1 MHFSEPAS
9 DLTAALALAAGANA
23 WAQKADGRG
32 GQQPFL
38 YIQQESLRVIVRTD
52 LLSNTFKVTDQV
64 HEACTYC
71 NTNNVHTDGD
81 FCAYW
86 IDGNGNI
93 FRGSKYDFCVLT
105 NVRSSTGLTIY
116 GQAVDIRPLA
126 SRLVS

>member
-81 FCAYW
+81 FCAV
-86 IDGNGNI
+86 
-93 FRGSKYDFCVLT
+93 S
-105 NVRSSTGLTIY
+105 SSTNLET
-116 GQAVDIRPLA
+116 
-126 SRLVS
+126 LVLCLHMC